1 MTGSAAESAVTRQ
14 AEAAKP
20 EKLGATERLEV
31 ISAPGI
37 DELGQAPEV
46 SKSAPPTEK
55 VQFSVWNEE
64 KTALLTETEDGSAAL
79 CALPGENLDGG
90 VLLRWD
96 DTLVKFPWR
105 YATNYRAEP
114 KLWLR
119 DMDGDRTKELV
130 VSCQIGGGTGVN
142 YEELH
147 VVKKTENGNLS
158 AYAVPQELWTSLASA
173 LKLVENDGRLYAVLG
188 QELVD
193 LSFITEKLEEDNVP
207 ERLGCGD
214 WVRFAASAWSDTDIE
229 VEAGVWMAGELLPV
243 LACYVG
249 NVRGHITF
257 RDGEVS
263 LDDLH
268 LDVWE

>member
-20 EKLGATERLEV
+20 EKLGATEHLEV

-37 DELGQAPEV
+37 EELGQAPEV
-46 SKSAPPTEK
+46 SKSALLTEK

-79 CALPGENLDGG
+79 YALPGENLDGG

-105 YATNYRAEP
+105 YATNYRVEL

-130 VSCQIGGGTGVN
+130 VSCQIGDGTGVN

-158 AYAVPQELWTSLASA
+158 AYAVP
-173 LKLVENDGRLYAVLG
+173 
-188 QELVD
+188 
-193 LSFITEKLEEDNVP
+193 
-207 ERLGCGD
+207 
-214 WVRFAASAWSDTDIE
+214 
-229 VEAGVWMAGELLPV
+229 
-243 LACYVG
+243 
-249 NVRGHITF
+249 
-257 RDGEVS
+257 
-263 LDDLH
+263 
-268 LDVWE
+268 

>member
-20 EKLGATERLEV
+20 EKLGATERLKV

-46 SKSAPPTEK
+46 SKSALLTEK

-79 CALPGENLDGG
+79 YALPGENLDGG
-90 VLLRWD
+90 VLLRLD
-96 DTLVKFPWR
+96 DTLVKFPRR
-105 YATNYRAEP
+105 YATNYRVEL

-130 VSCQIGGGTGVN
+130 VSCQIGDGTGVN

-147 VVKKTENGNLS
+147 VGKKTENGNLS
-158 AYAVPQELWTSLASA
+158 AYAVP
-173 LKLVENDGRLYAVLG
+173 
-188 QELVD
+188 
-193 LSFITEKLEEDNVP
+193 
-207 ERLGCGD
+207 
-214 WVRFAASAWSDTDIE
+214 
-229 VEAGVWMAGELLPV
+229 
-243 LACYVG
+243 
-249 NVRGHITF
+249 
-257 RDGEVS
+257 
-263 LDDLH
+263 
-268 LDVWE
+268 